1 MALRKA
7 DVTQIAEV
15 PNPGAGGKTY
25 VVWTE
30 EDGVRA
36 LCFRTIKKK
45 PGYCCENDAGYG
57 TSHLGIGACKF
68 HEKKQ
73 VIDGPKTGRRRAGR
87 YAKAFQ
93 GEMKQ
98 RYLQYLNDP
107 HLLDLADEL
116 AAQRVVLMHS
126 IEQMGEIETP
136 EQEEWAGRVITI
148 ADKVS
153 AMVERIIRSQATQ
166 VVTWSL
172 MQYMV
177 ARIVD
182 ILKLSLARFLIDYD
196 LASPEDVDDLVEVYG
211 KQYYVPQWKRHVKGG
226 QPAERQAD
234 RWQDKSEADWRQ
246 RTIDHKEV

>member
-1 MALRKA
+1 MALRKR
-7 DVTQIAEV
+7 DITQTAEV

-30 EDGVRA
+30 DEGVRA
-36 LCFRTIKKK
+36 LCFRTLKKK
-45 PGYCCENDAGYG
+45 PGFVCNHPAGFG
-57 TSHLGIGACKF
+57 TSHPGIGACKF

-73 VIDGPKTGRRRAGR
+73 VIDGQHTGRRRAGR
-87 YAKAFQ
+87 YAKAFR

-98 RYLQYLNDP
+98 RYVAYLNDP

-116 AAQRVVLMHS
+116 AAQRTILMHN
-126 IEQMGEIETP
+126 IEQMGRIETP
-136 EQEEWAGRVITI
+136 EEEDRAAAVIAI

-182 ILKLSLARFLIDYD
+182 ILKLSLARFLLDYD
-196 LASPEDVDDLVEVYG
+196 LAEPDQIDDLVETYG
-211 KQYYVPQWKRHVKGG
+211 KLYYVPQWKKHIGGG
-226 QPAERQAD
+226 QPAERQAG
-234 RWQDKSEADWRQ
+234 RWRDKAETEWRQ
-246 RTIDHKEV
+246 RTIGRQS

>member
-7 DVTQIAEV
+7 DVTQTAEV

-25 VVWTE
+25 VVWI
-30 EDGVRA
+30 EDEGVRA
-36 LCFRTIKKK
+36 LCFRTLKKR
-45 PGYCCENDAGYG
+45 PGFVCNHPAGFG
-57 TSHLGIGACKF
+57 TAHVGIGACKF
-68 HEKKQ
+68 HEKKT
-73 VIDGPKTGRRRAGR
+73 VIDKPSTGRRRAGR

-98 RYLQYLNDP
+98 RYIEYLNDP

-116 AAQRVVLMHS
+116 AAQRVILMHH
-126 IEQMGEIETP
+126 IEQMGTLETP
-136 EQEEWAGRVITI
+136 EEEERADKVIAI

-182 ILKLSLARFLIDYD
+182 ILKLSLARFLIDHD
-196 LASPEDVDDLVEVYG
+196 LAGPDEVDDLVETYG
-211 KQYYVPQWKRHVKGG
+211 KLYYVPQWKKHVQGG
-226 QPAERQAD
+226 QPAERQGD
-234 RWQDKSEADWRQ
+234 RWRDKAEEEWRD
-246 RTIDHKEV
+246 RVISR